1 MRWART
7 SGHINRQTIQIPLAS
22 GHRVR
27 LRHLES
33 SAMLRGKMKSFRSA
47 IFYLGLVVIGAAGTH
62 ALAQER
68 GVALFAMM
76 SERFPCEQGL
86 KFFEP
91 GADITALSILWSTF
105 GNDPRCVTE
114 WAAKMAK
121 SGRKHTLQIHL
132 SNETCRRAKNRKCSE
147 AELSS
152 GMSVSKY
159 NRALE
164 SLDPAAIGA
173 LELRIKEVRE
183 FADRIKTPSM
193 ELILST
199 GLEDNF
205 SLAAYK
211 VVLERVRANWPHL
224 VVRNP
229 VEFNRQRDQLS
240 ADIYE
245 LHGPNPPFLEGQKC
259 IANLD
264 GVDIVFPHRRSPTSE
279 RVSWK
284 DTVSY
289 LERYRERCRIA
300 FLWSAPWQG
309 LHSDKFPLVE
319 QRRFVVSDEDVAAIR
334 GIVQPVPEALGR
346 ATSARQVAHP

>member
-1 MRWART
+1 MKLNLRDSVILSFVAIL
-7 SGHINRQTIQIPLAS
+7 SGVNCNA
-22 GHRVR
+22 V
-27 LRHLES
+27 
-33 SAMLRGKMKSFRSA
+33 F
-47 IFYLGLVVIGAAGTH
+47 
-62 ALAQER
+62 AQER
-68 GVALFAMM
+68 GVALFAIM

-91 GADITALSILWSTF
+91 GADITALSILWGTF
-105 GNDPRCVTE
+105 GDNQRCVTE
-114 WAAKMAK
+114 WATKMAK

-152 GMSVSKY
+152 DMSVSKY

-173 LELRIKEVRE
+173 LEGRLKEIRA

-193 ELILST
+193 ELVLST

-211 VVLERVRANWPHL
+211 VVLERVRATWPYV

-240 ADIYE
+240 ADLYE
-245 LHGPNPPFLEGQKC
+245 LHGPKPPFLEGQKC

-284 DTVSY
+284 DTIGY
-289 LERYRERCRIA
+289 LQRYRERCRIT

-309 LHSDKFPLVE
+309 LHSDQFPPTE
-319 QRRFVVSDEDVAAIR
+319 QRKFVVSDEDVAAIR
-334 GIVQPVPEALGR
+334 GIAQSVPSDLDR
-346 ATSARQVAHP
+346 ATFAHQVVYR